1 MKDKEEILELLKENV
16 RNELKLCQ
24 LKDIDEDKL
33 EYAVRTSFCEHI
45 NAIVSCSVA
54 EYYLLLA
61 DYYNA
66 KKLHKKYC
74 NVLRELL

>member
-1 MKDKEEILELLKENV
+1 MKDKEILELLKENV

-24 LKDIDEDKL
+24 LKDIDEEKL
-33 EYAVRTSFCEHI
+33 DYAFRVSFCEHI
-45 NAIVSCSVA
+45 NAIVSYSVA

-61 DYYNA
+61 DYDNA
-66 KKLHKKYC
+66 KKLHKKHR